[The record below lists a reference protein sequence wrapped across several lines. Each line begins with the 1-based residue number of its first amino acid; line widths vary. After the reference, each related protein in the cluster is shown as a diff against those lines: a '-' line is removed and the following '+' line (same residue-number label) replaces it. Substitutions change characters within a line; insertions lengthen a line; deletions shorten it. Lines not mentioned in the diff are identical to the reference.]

1 MIYWQLKIPSTKIA
15 FLFLMFSYKVFAQQ
29 VPNSVC
35 FYYNWY
41 GSKAVDGDNYHWKH
55 PVMPENDK
63 DTTKKLFLGNG
74 DIGANYYPST
84 GEYSNCDSNVIKLH
98 MQQIASA
105 GFSIVA
111 VTWLG
116 KDDYT
121 YKSLSLIFK
130 YAARNNLKICF
141 QIEPCV
147 RKSALATV
155 NEMQFVIEQFGDLP
169 AFYRDENSKRPMFF
183 VYDSYVIPASEWN
196 KALNKSND
204 ELLFRNTK
212 YDSDVIG
219 LFCWKEDTAFFQKAG
234 FDGIYTYFASRG
246 FTFGANPENWKY
258 LKSFADKLHLK
269 FIPSVGP
276 GYNDNRIRP
285 WNKKN
290 TKDREKG
297 RYYDRLF
304 EDALSCNLEW
314 IGVTSFNEW
323 HEGTQ
328 IEPAQSYQF
337 KDAIYLD
344 YEGLPEDYYLTRTKY
359 WLNKWS
365 ISKIK

>member
-1 MIYWQLKIPSTKIA
+1 MNYWSSIIRPTKI
-15 FLFLMFSYKVFAQQ
+15 LFLCLLLYSKLNAQQ

-41 GSKAVDGDNYHWKH
+41 GSKSIDGDNYHWKH

-63 DTTKKLFLGNG
+63 DTTKQMFPGNG
-74 DIGANYYPST
+74 EIGANYYPSF

-98 MQQIASA
+98 MQQLASA

-121 YKSLSLIFK
+121 YKSLPLIFK
-130 YAARNNLKICF
+130 YAKINNLKICF

-147 RKSALATV
+147 RKTALSTV
-155 NEMQFVIEQFGDLP
+155 NEMQFIIEQFGNEE
-169 AFYRDENSKRPMFF
+169 AFYRDGTTKKPMFF
-183 VYDSYVIPASEWN
+183 VYDSYVIQASDWSKVLSWN
-196 KALNKSND
+196 SD
-204 ELLFRNTK
+204 ELIFRNTI

-219 LFCWKEDTAFFQKAG
+219 LFCWKEDTSFFQQAG

-246 FTFGANPENWKY
+246 FTFGANPDNWNY
-258 LKSFADKLHLK
+258 LKTFADKLHLK

-297 RYYDRLF
+297 RYYDRFF

-328 IEPAQSYQF
+328 IEPAQSY
-337 KDAIYLD
+337 KVDYALYLD
-344 YEGLPEDYYLTRTKY
+344 YEGLSEDYYLTRTLY
-359 WLNKWS
+359 WLNKWYVQ
-365 ISKIK
+365 KIK

>member
-1 MIYWQLKIPSTKIA
+1 MKSVLLGLLILICPYLVK
-15 FLFLMFSYKVFAQQ
+15 AQQ
-29 VPNSVC
+29 IPHSVC

-41 GSKAVDGDNYHWKH
+41 GSKNSDGDNHHWKH

-63 DTTKKLFLGNG
+63 DTTTKMFLGNG
-74 DIGANYYPST
+74 DIGANFYPSA
-84 GEYSNCDSNVIKLH
+84 GEYSNCDTNVIKLH

-121 YKSLSLIFK
+121 YKSVPLLLK
-130 YAARNNLKICF
+130 YAAINNLKICF

-147 RKSALATV
+147 RKTALSTV
-155 NEMQFVIEQFGDLP
+155 KEMEFLIQPFGNEI
-169 AFYRDENSKRPMFF
+169 AFYRDDKTNRPMFF
-183 VYDSYVIPASEWN
+183 VYDSYMIPASEWN
-196 KALNKSND
+196 KVLGSVND

-212 YDSDVIG
+212 YDADVIG
-219 LFCWKEDTAFFQKAG
+219 LFCWKEDTAFFQQAG

-246 FTFGANPENWKY
+246 FTFGANPDNWIY
-258 LKSFADKLHLK
+258 LKSFADKQHLK

-297 RYYDRLF
+297 IYYDEF
-304 EDALSCNLEW
+304 FKAAIACNLDW
-314 IGVTSFNEW
+314 IAVTSFNEW

-328 IEPAQSYQF
+328 LEPAQTYQS
-337 KDAIYLD
+337 KDLKYLD
-344 YEGLPEDYYLTRTKY
+344 YEGLPEDFYLTRTSY
-359 WLNKWS
+359 WLNKWQS
-365 ISKIK
+365 PKIK